1 MKGKGAPYALLTEG
15 LRDEKATEAAHGWIS
30 GMGVTIEAADSCER
44 VPVMRDEEGFARL
57 GKAIDPGA
65 PLVPKNLD
73 EPRTFGQARLNE
85 LLEPRRKLGL
95 LRDKQVRRHARCR
108 VPLPDGWALS
118 CRTRHPGEL
127 GAPRLQYQTLPR
139 SDWNALWPGHLQ
151 RLVGRRVR

>member
-30 GMGVTIEAADSCER
+30 GMGVTIEAADSS
-44 VPVMRDEEGFARL
+44 
-57 GKAIDPGA
+57 
-65 PLVPKNLD
+65 PKNLD

-95 LRDKQVRRHARCR
+95 PRDKQVRRHARCR

-118 CRTRHPGEL
+118 CRTRHPGGL
-127 GAPRLQYQTLPR
+127 GAPKLQFQTLPR

-151 RLVGRRVR
+151 RLLGRRVR